1 MKLSDL
7 VRHAQKKLPLYT
19 KYFSNSIKVVSI
31 KAVGTTCTVVTEQPH
46 NLEEKDLFTLE
57 GAKVS
62 NKIVSLT
69 QSRGIGTLITEKPHE
84 ITRNSPLREGDST
97 HINIY
102 NANEPEYNG
111 KFLIMSIP
119 NENVVEF
126 SIDNNAP
133 ITATGNP
140 EIKEDVYA
148 NFNGRQFVSSV
159 IDENTFTFVLPYLP
173 ATEEATGEMFIKNGI
188 RISGDFNV
196 QNAIKAYEE
205 QAENDLWGFVVLD
218 GANVSKSR
226 VNGTDAISEF
236 VKGADLNME
245 LVQDVSFFVFIP
257 TSDDYCWID
266 QVDICQTLRSAIL
279 KTFHN
284 ARFESGV
291 SDEDCYLSY
300 IGDNPVDTDGTAY
313 TIYQYKFQTTLN
325 IYNEDGVEKEFEPRL
340 KGFKLYEKNN
350 FGDSDL
356 TPEFISEGDI
366 PDESID

>member
-7 VRHAQKKLPLYT
+7 VRHAQKKLPKYT
-19 KYFSNSIKVVSI
+19 GYFSNSLKVVSL
-31 KAVGTTCTVVTEQPH
+31 KAVGNTCTVVTEEPH
-46 NLEEKDLFTLE
+46 NLKERDLFTLE

-62 NKIVSLT
+62 NKIKSLT

-102 NANEPEYNG
+102 NANEAEYNG
-111 KFLIMSIP
+111 KFLIMDIP
-119 NENVVEF
+119 NENVIEF
-126 SIDNNAP
+126 SIDANAP
-133 ITATGNP
+133 MVATGQP

-148 NFNGRQFVSSV
+148 NYNGRQLVSTV
-159 IDENTFTFVLPYLP
+159 IDENTFTFVLPYMP
-173 ATEEATGEMFIKNGI
+173 AIDEATGDIYIKNGI

-196 QNAIKAYEE
+196 HNAIKAYEE
-205 QAENDLWGFVVLD
+205 QAQNELWGFVVLD

-266 QVDICQTLRSAIL
+266 QVDICQSLRTAVL
-279 KTFHN
+279 KTFHK

-325 IYNEDGVEKEFEPRL
+325 IYNEDGVEKDFEPRI

-350 FGDSDL
+350 LEDSDY

-366 PDESID
+366 PDESIN